1 MGKSVTRKIIDSHL
15 VSGSFRSGEINE
27 LKIDH
32 VLLQDATGTMAFL
45 QFELLGV
52 PRVKTEFAIVY
63 VDHNMLQIDNRNPE
77 DHLFLKTFAQKYG
90 VYYSSPGNG
99 ICHQVNTERFAK
111 PGYTLVG
118 ADSHTP
124 TAGAVGCLAIGAG
137 GLDAAIVLAGH
148 PFEIETQKIVR
159 VNLTGKLKP
168 WVSAKD
174 IILEMLRRITVKGGI
189 GKIYEFGGP
198 SVELL
203 SVTQRATICNMIT
216 ELGATSGIFPSDEK
230 TRAFLRRQKR
240 EEHWIELKAD
250 PDAEYDDEITLE
262 LDKIE
267 PLIAQP
273 PSPDNVVPVREISG
287 TECWQVCIGSSVNS
301 WYEDLAIPAEIL
313 AKGGGVHPRVFM
325 TVSPGSRQIL
335 DTIARSGVLLKLIH
349 AGARIL
355 EPACGPCVG
364 MGQAPPEAKVSLRT
378 FNRNFPGRSGTIN
391 DLVYLCSPATAGASA
406 LRGVI
411 TDPRDLGE
419 PPEIFEPE
427 PVIDDRLIIPPVP
440 EDKANEID
448 VFRGSNIKPPPPQ
461 VPLPSE
467 LKGRVLIIL
476 GNNVST
482 GSMAPDGAI
491 VMADRS
497 NIEALAEYTFMK
509 EDREF
514 VSRAKRWRGGFIVAG
529 ENYGQGSSRE
539 HAALAP
545 KFLGVKAVLAKSF
558 ARIHRRNLINHGIIP
573 IVITDEIY
581 KKLKIGKEIV
591 IPAIRRR
598 LKEKARYIVL
608 KIDKKDYKVENTL
621 NEIEQDILLNGGI
634 LNWLKNKN

>member
-1 MGKSVTRKIIDSHL
+1 MARSVTKKIIDSHL
-15 VSGSFRSGEINE
+15 ISGSFKEGEINR

-45 QFELLGV
+45 QFEMLNV
-52 PRVKTEFAIVY
+52 PRVRTEFAIIY

-77 DHLFLKTFAQKYG
+77 DHIFLKTFAQKYG

-99 ICHQVNTERFAK
+99 ICHQVNTERFAR
-111 PGYTLVG
+111 PGYTLIG

-124 TAGAVGCLAIGAG
+124 TAGALGCLAIGTG
-137 GLDAAIVLAGH
+137 GLDSAIVMAGH

-159 VNLTGKLKP
+159 VNLTGRLSP

-174 IILEMLRRITVKGGI
+174 IILEMLRKLTVKGGL
-189 GKIYEFGGP
+189 GKIYEFAGP
-198 SVELL
+198 SVSLL

-216 ELGATSGIFPSDEK
+216 ELGATSGIFPSDEQ
-230 TRAFLRRQKR
+230 TRIFLRRQKR
-240 EEHWIELKAD
+240 EEQWVELKAD
-250 PDAEYDDEITLE
+250 PGAEYDDEITIE

-273 PSPDNVVPVREISG
+273 SSPDNVVPVSEIAG

-313 AKGGGVHPRVFM
+313 ARNGGVHPRVFM

-335 DTIARSGVLLKLIH
+335 DTIARSSVLLKLLH
-349 AGARIL
+349 AGARLL

-406 LRGVI
+406 LKGVI

-419 PPEIFEPE
+419 PPIIEEPE
-427 PVIDDRLIIPPVP
+427 PVIDDRLIIPPAP
-440 EDKANEID
+440 EEKAKEIE
-448 VFRGSNIKPPPPQ
+448 VFRGRNIKPPPPQ
-461 VPLPSE
+461 VPIETE
-467 LKGRVLIIL
+467 LKGKVLIVL
-476 GNNVST
+476 GDNIST

-497 NIEALAEYTFMK
+497 NIPAIAEYTFMK
-509 EDREF
+509 EDPEF
-514 VSRAKRWRGGFIVAG
+514 VGRAKKWGGGFIVAG

-545 KFLGVKAVLAKSF
+545 KQLKVKAVLAKSF

-573 IVITDEIY
+573 VVITNEIY
-581 KKLKIGKEIV
+581 NILKIGKEITLSS
-591 IPAIRRR
+591 IRKR
-598 LKEKARYIVL
+598 LKDRAEFIVI
-608 KIDKKDYKVENTL
+608 KIGRREYKVKNTL
-621 NEIEQDILLNGGI
+621 NEREMDILLEGGI
-634 LNWLKNKN
+634 LNWLKKKL

>member
-1 MGKSVTRKIIDSHL
+1 MGKSVARKIIDSHL
-15 VSGSFRSGEINE
+15 ISGSFKSGEINK

-45 QFELLGV
+45 QFEMLGV
-52 PRVKTEFAIVY
+52 PRVRTDFAIVY
-63 VDHNMLQIDNRNPE
+63 VDHNMLQIDNRNPD

-99 ICHQVNTERFAK
+99 ICHQVNTERFAR
-111 PGYTLVG
+111 PGYTLLG

-137 GLDAAIVLAGH
+137 GLDAAIVMAGY

-174 IILEMLRRITVKGGI
+174 IILEMLRKLSVKGGL

-198 SVELL
+198 SVGLL
-203 SVTQRATICNMIT
+203 TVTQRATICNMIT
-216 ELGATSGIFPSDEK
+216 ELGATSGIFPSDEQTK
-230 TRAFLRRQKR
+230 IFLKRQKR
-240 EEHWIELKAD
+240 EEHWVELMAD
-250 PDAEYDDEITLE
+250 PDADYDDEITID

-273 PSPDNVVPVREISG
+273 HSPDNVVPVKEIEG

-313 AKGGGVHPRVFM
+313 SKGGGVHPRVFM

-335 DTIARSGVLLKLIH
+335 DTITRSGVLLKLIH

-406 LRGVI
+406 LKGVI
-411 TDPRDLGE
+411 TDPRDLGD
-419 PPEIFEPE
+419 PPEIVEPE
-427 PVIDDRLIIPPVP
+427 PVIDDRLIIPPLP
-440 EDKANEID
+440 EDRAGEIE
-448 VFRGSNIKPPPPQ
+448 VLRGRNIKPPPPQ
-461 VPLPSE
+461 VPLPAN
-467 LKGRVLIIL
+467 LKGKVLIVL
-476 GNNVST
+476 GDNIST

-497 NIEALAEYTFMK
+497 NVPAIAEYTFMK
-509 EDREF
+509 EDPEF
-514 VSRAKRWRGGFIVAG
+514 VSRAKKWGGGFIVAG

-545 KFLGVKAVLAKSF
+545 KQLKVMAVLAKSF

-573 IVITDEIY
+573 VVISDEIY
-581 KKLKIGKEIV
+581 REMKIGKEVSIPSVRKRLRDRAECIV
-591 IPAIRRR
+591 I
-598 LKEKARYIVL
+598 KT
-608 KIDKKDYKVENTL
+608 DKKEYKVKNTL
-621 NEIEQDILLNGGI
+621 NEREMDILIEGGI
-634 LNWLKNKN
+634 LNWLKEKL